1 MLTTHK
7 FVVIMSSSF
16 DMWKQQWLMAT
27 WQHKVFD
34 TVDEM
39 NIILITNKD
48 MASIFSQ
55 LLKNWKI
62 WT

>member
-34 TVDEM
+34 TVDET
-39 NIILITNKD
+39 NTILITNKV
-48 MASIFSQ
+48 I
-55 LLKNWKI
+55 L
-62 WT
+62 